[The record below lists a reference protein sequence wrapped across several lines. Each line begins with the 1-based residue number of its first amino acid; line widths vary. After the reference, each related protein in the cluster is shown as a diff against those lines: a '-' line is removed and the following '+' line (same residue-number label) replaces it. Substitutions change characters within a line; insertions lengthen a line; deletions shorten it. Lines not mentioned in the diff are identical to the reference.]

1 MTTIRVRISPAGRV
15 AIDVIGG
22 QGPSCST
29 LTATLQEALGPVAHE
44 SLKPEFVETQVTHH
58 DTISH

>member
-1 MTTIRVRISPAGRV
+1 MTTIRVRISPAGAV
-15 AIDVIGG
+15 TIDVVGG

-29 LTATLQEALGPVAHE
+29 LTKTLQEALGPVAQE
-44 SLKPEFVETQVTHH
+44 SLKPEFVEAQVTHH